1 MISIELV
8 LTLVSGLQR
17 PDLERWIVHRLVL
30 PDLSAGIYVFQ
41 EIDVARVRLI
51 LALRDDLQV
60 NEESLPI
67 VLSLLDQLYEA
78 RRMMRELGQALGRTA
93 PVELRQAVVTR
104 LTGHSAS
111 DLWGRVE

>member
-30 PDLSAGIYVFQ
+30 PDSAASGYVFR

-51 LALRDDLQV
+51 RELRDNLQV
-60 NEESLPI
+60 NEEALPI
-67 VLSLLDQLYEA
+67 VLSLLDQLYEV
-78 RRMMRELGQALGRTA
+78 RRRMRELGQALGRTA
-93 PVELRQAVVTR
+93 PLEVRQAVVTQ
-104 LTGHSAS
+104 LTGDIESN
-111 DLWGRVE
+111 R